1 MAIALTSIGAKVSF
15 AFEATK
21 GTKPLTGYTVIPGIT
36 EIPEMNPTPEFLD
49 TTSMDNLEY
58 TTGVQGLKTLDT
70 LAFTARFSQA
80 LFDLYEGESG
90 IKSTYENGKKDGLRM
105 WICISI
111 PGLNKSCYIPVEPA
125 NLGMPSASTNSV
137 IDVSLYFTP
146 TDEPEWATEP
156 TYTTI

>member
-1 MAIALTSIGAKVSF
+1 MSIALTSIGASVSF

-21 GTKPLTGYTVIPGIT
+21 GTRPTSNYTKIPGIT

-70 LAFTARFSQA
+70 LTFTARFSQE
-80 LFDLYEGESG
+80 LFDLYETASTG
-90 IKSTYENGKKDGLRM
+90 IKAAYATAKKDGKAM
-105 WICISI
+105 WLCITI
-111 PGLNKSCYIPVEPA
+111 PGLSKACYLPVEPA

-137 IDVSLYFTP
+137 IDISLYFTP
-146 TDEPEWATEP
+146 TDEPIWDAAP
-156 TYTTI
+156 STT